1 MGKITITL
9 MLILPALAGAQNY
22 QNMSEAD
29 MRNMMQQAEKMQAC
43 MAGIDQ
49 SELEKLEQ
57 RANQMQTQVEG
68 LCASGKRDEA
78 QQEGMAFA
86 REISSNESMKKM
98 QTCSKMMEGVMPG
111 MPAMLQAPSSEGD
124 NQHICD
130 Q

>member
-1 MGKITITL
+1 MKTVTTL
-9 MLILPALAGAQNY
+9 MILMLPALAGAQNF

-29 MRNMMQQAEKMQAC
+29 MQNMMQQAQKMQVC

-49 SELEKLEQ
+49 SEMKKFEQ
-57 RANQMQTQVEG
+57 RANQVQAKVET

-78 QQEGMAFA
+78 QEEGIAFA

-98 QTCSKMMEGVMPG
+98 QTCSKMMEGMMPG
-111 MPAMLQAPSSEGD
+111 MPTMPQDASGEGD

-130 Q
+130 N

>member
-1 MGKITITL
+1 MDHL
-9 MLILPALAGAQNY
+9 HP
-22 QNMSEAD
+22 D
-29 MRNMMQQAEKMQAC
+29 HW
-43 MAGIDQ
+43 
-49 SELEKLEQ
+49 
-57 RANQMQTQVEG
+57 ANFTAKVEG

-78 QQEGMAFA
+78 QQEGIAFA
-86 REISSNESMKKM
+86 REMSSNESIKKM

>member
-9 MLILPALAGAQNY
+9 LLILPALAGAQNY
-22 QNMSEAD
+22 QGMSEAD

-49 SELEKLEQ
+49 SELEKFEL
-57 RANQMQTQVEG
+57 RAYQLQAKVEG
-68 LCASGKRDEA
+68 LCASGKRDAA
-78 QQEGMAFA
+78 QQEGIAFA
-86 REISSNESMKKM
+86 REMSSNESIKKM

-130 Q
+130 